1 MRRSLAAALLAGQG
15 ENRHPD
21 GLSRHNPRSS
31 QRHFVKSRPLQTPT
45 RTIVFLAAASFAS
58 AASVR
63 ICDPIL
69 PEIAHSYDTSIGN
82 ASAVI
87 TTFGGMY
94 AAAQLLFGFV
104 GDRYGKLET
113 IAVTTLLSVVSAM
126 LCAFAPTLPLLIAAR
141 LFAGFTAA
149 SIIPLSMAWIG
160 DEVPYE
166 RRQPVIAR
174 FLFGQILG
182 LTLGQAISGFAA
194 EHIGWHSIFYVLA
207 GCFLVSGLAL
217 ARELLHRE
225 EFYEPKPAGMGESFR
240 QLGRM
245 LRKGWVWV
253 VFATVFLEGAAIF
266 GGNAFIGSYLRLQF
280 NVSYDVIGL
289 IVSGFGIGG
298 LVFVLFAPAIVRR
311 LHEEGLVLFGGI
323 FLAVSFFGMT
333 VLPGPFAAVPLTVL
347 SGLGFYMLHN
357 TLQTNATQM
366 APESRSLAVSCFA
379 TCLFLGQAAGVSAAA
394 PAFDYA
400 GAIPLF
406 IGSGLILLVLGVA
419 FRFALRRKSWT
430 SG

>member
-1 MRRSLAAALLAGQG
+1 M
-15 ENRHPD
+15 
-21 GLSRHNPRSS
+21 
-31 QRHFVKSRPLQTPT
+31 KSRPLQTPT
-45 RTIVFLAAASFAS
+45 RTIAFLAAASFAS

-69 PEIAHSYDTSIGN
+69 PEIARNFDTSIGS
-82 ASAVI
+82 ASSVI

-113 IAVTTLLSVVSAM
+113 IAVTTLLSVVSAA

-160 DEVPYE
+160 DEIPYE
-166 RRQPVIAR
+166 KRQPVIAR
-174 FLFGQILG
+174 FLLGQILG
-182 LTLGQAISGFAA
+182 LTVGQAISGITA
-194 EHIGWHSIFYVLA
+194 EYLGWRSIFYVLA
-207 GCFLVSGLAL
+207 ACFLVSGLAL
-217 ARELLHRE
+217 GRELLHRD
-225 EFYEPKPAGMGESFR
+225 EFYEPKPVPLGDSLR

-245 LRKGWVWV
+245 LRSGWVWV
-253 VFATVFLEGAAIF
+253 VLTTVFLEGAAMF
-266 GGNAFIGSYLRLQF
+266 GGLSFVGSYLKLQF
-280 NVSYDVIGL
+280 NVSYDLIGL

-298 LVFVLFAPAIVRR
+298 LLFVLFAPTIVRGLR
-311 LHEEGLVLFGGI
+311 EKGLVLYGGI
-323 FLAVSFFGMT
+323 FLAVSFFAMAK
-333 VLPGPFAAVPLTVL
+333 LPNAFAAVPLTL
-347 SGLGFYMLHN
+347 LAGLGFYMLHN

-366 APESRSLAVSCFA
+366 APQSRGLAVSCFA
-379 TCLFLGQAAGVSAAA
+379 TCLFLGQAVGVSAAA

-406 IGSGLILLVLGVA
+406 IGSGLILLVLGIA
-419 FRFALRRKSWT
+419 FRFALRRKS
-430 SG
+430 

>member
-1 MRRSLAAALLAGQG
+1 
-15 ENRHPD
+15 
-21 GLSRHNPRSS
+21 
-31 QRHFVKSRPLQTPT
+31 VKSRPLQTPT

-194 EHIGWHSIFYVLA
+194 EHIGWRSIFYVLA

>member
-1 MRRSLAAALLAGQG
+1 MSGMRRSLVAALLAGG
-15 ENRHPD
+15 GGNRHPS
-21 GLSRHNPRSS
+21 GLSRRHTHRHH
-31 QRHFVKSRPLQTPT
+31 HFVKSRPRQTPT

-69 PEIAHSYDTSIGN
+69 PEIARSFDTSIGN
-82 ASAVI
+82 ASTVI

-160 DEVPYE
+160 DEIPYE

-182 LTLGQAISGFAA
+182 LTVGQAISGIAA
-194 EHIGWHSIFYVLA
+194 EHFGWRSIFYVLA
-207 GCFLVSGLAL
+207 ACFLVSGLAL

-225 EFYEPKPAGMGESFR
+225 EFYEPKPVGIGDSFR
-240 QLGRM
+240 QMGRM
-245 LRKGWVWV
+245 LRNGWVWV
-253 VFATVFLEGAAIF
+253 VFTTVFLEGAAIF

-298 LVFVLFAPAIVRR
+298 LIFVLFAPAIVRK
-311 LHEEGLVLFGGI
+311 LQEEGLVLFGGI

-333 VLPGPFAAVPLTVL
+333 VLPGPLAAVPLTVL

-379 TCLFLGQAAGVSAAA
+379 TCLFLGQAVGVSAAA

-406 IGSGLILLVLGVA
+406 IGSGLILLLLGIA
-419 FRFALRRKSWT
+419 FRFALRRKS
-430 SG
+430 

>member
-1 MRRSLAAALLAGQG
+1 M
-15 ENRHPD
+15 
-21 GLSRHNPRSS
+21 
-31 QRHFVKSRPLQTPT
+31 KSRPLQTPT

-194 EHIGWHSIFYVLA
+194 EHIGWRSIFYVLA

>member
-1 MRRSLAAALLAGQG
+1 V
-15 ENRHPD
+15 N
-21 GLSRHNPRSS
+21 
-31 QRHFVKSRPLQTPT
+31 SRPRQTPI
-45 RTIVFLAAASFAS
+45 RTIVFLSAASFAS

-69 PEIAHSYDTSIGN
+69 PEIAKSFDTSIGG

-87 TTFGGMY
+87 TAFGGMY

-104 GDRYGKLET
+104 GERYGKLET
-113 IAVTTLLSVVSAM
+113 IAVMTLMSVVSAA
-126 LCAFAPTLPLLIAAR
+126 LCGLAPSLPLLIAAR

-166 RRQPVIAR
+166 RRQPVLAR

-182 LTLGQAISGFAA
+182 LTAGQAISGIAA
-194 EHIGWHSIFYVLA
+194 EHFGWRSIFYVLA
-207 GCFLVSGLAL
+207 ACFLVSGLAL
-217 ARELLHRE
+217 ARELLHRD
-225 EFYEPKPAGMGESFR
+225 EFYRPKPAGLRDSLR
-240 QLGRM
+240 QFDRM

-253 VFATVFLEGAAIF
+253 VFTTVFLEGAALF
-266 GGNAFIGSYLRLQF
+266 GGYSFVGSYLRLQF
-280 NVSYDVIGL
+280 GVSYDVIGL
-289 IVSGFGIGG
+289 IVSGFGPGG
-298 LVFVLFAPAIVRR
+298 LVFVLFAPAIVRKLR
-311 LHEEGLVLFGGI
+311 EEGLVLFGGI
-323 FLAVSFFGMT
+323 FLAVSFFGLIG
-333 VLPGPFAAVPLTVL
+333 LPDAWAALPLTVL
-347 SGLGFYMLHN
+347 AGLGFYMLHN

-379 TCLFLGQAAGVSAAA
+379 TCLFFGQAVGVSVAA

-406 IGSGLILLVLGVA
+406 IGSGLILLALGIA
-419 FRFALRRKSWT
+419 FRFALRRKSRT